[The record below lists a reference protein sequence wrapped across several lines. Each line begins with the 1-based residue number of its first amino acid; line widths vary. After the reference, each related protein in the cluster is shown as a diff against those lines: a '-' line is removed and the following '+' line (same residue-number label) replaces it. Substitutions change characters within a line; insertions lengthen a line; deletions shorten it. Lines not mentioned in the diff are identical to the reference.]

1 MALAQGL
8 RDTRGALLRWNA
20 EPAMVLRPWFAGAA
34 AFAIGLL
41 AAVLLVAS
49 WAQPD
54 LSPAYIPGIAFPA
67 GIEDVAEV
75 ILRNGLVLA
84 LHAVACVAGF
94 IAGSSLPLQ
103 ASQMTGWRRW
113 IHEKARPLAFGWVV
127 GVTCF
132 SLVTQAYILG
142 STGAQL
148 AEQFQ
153 ISPALLIATVLPHA
167 LVELTAVF
175 LPLAAWTMAS
185 RRGEWH
191 DLLAAT
197 FATVAVAIPM
207 LVLASSWETFVWPRL
222 LEQASPVTG
231 F

>member
-1 MALAQGL
+1 MALAQGM
-8 RDTRGALLRWNA
+8 RDTRGALLRWNRDPGA
-20 EPAMVLRPWFAGAA
+20 VLRPWFLGGI
-34 AFAIGLL
+34 AFASGLL
-41 AAVLLVAS
+41 GTVLIVAS
-49 WAQPD
+49 VVTPD
-54 LSPAYIPGIAFPA
+54 LSPLYIPGVAFEPDL
-67 GIEDVAEV
+67 EDVAQV

-94 IAGSSLPLQ
+94 IAGSSLPMQ
-103 ASQMTGWRRW
+103 ASHMTGWRRV

-127 GVTCF
+127 AVTCF

-153 ISPALLIATVLPHA
+153 ISPALLILTVFPHA
-167 LVELTAVF
+167 MLELTAVF
-175 LPLAAWTMAS
+175 LPLAAWTIAS
-185 RRGEWH
+185 RRGEWR

-207 LVLASSWETFVWPRL
+207 LIVASSWETFVWPRL
-222 LEQASPVTG
+222 LGEASPLG
-231 F
+231 P